1 MLRCTH
7 YKEVVLHL
15 ETDFHEWYK
24 NLNIKTKMIEGLL
37 IFIVAI
43 ILFLLLF
50 NATPSSR
57 EIYDDDDFINK
68 FYKKK

>member
-1 MLRCTH
+1 
-7 YKEVVLHL
+7 
-15 ETDFHEWYK
+15 
-24 NLNIKTKMIEGLL
+24 MIEGLV